1 MQLFLADKIIGYN
14 LWLTDEDTKHCI
26 RVLRYKP
33 GDSIKVID
41 GYGNLF
47 LVQILEVFP
56 VVKGEILSTNSLW
69 NVPKANTTLAVAL
82 LKHPDR
88 YEWLIEKAVELGITE
103 FQPLLTERT
112 EKTGFKRERAER
124 IIRSATLQCQR
135 SDLMRISE
143 PVSFLSWI
151 NEIPTNDSS
160 KYMAW
165 CKADALIKLP
175 EDEQKALN
183 PWIIIVG
190 PEGDFTEKEALI
202 AKSNGFQLI
211 GLGARIL
218 RTETAAMY
226 LASLRM
232 QSMRDF

>member
-1 MQLFLADKIIGYN
+1 MQLFLADKILGYN

-56 VVKGEILSTNSLW
+56 VVKGQILSTNSLW

-103 FQPLLTERT
+103 FQPLITERT
-112 EKTGFKRERAER
+112 EKTGFKKERAER

-135 SDLMRISE
+135 SDLMKISE

-160 KYMAW
+160 K
-165 CKADALIKLP
+165 
-175 EDEQKALN
+175 
-183 PWIIIVG
+183 
-190 PEGDFTEKEALI
+190 
-202 AKSNGFQLI
+202 
-211 GLGARIL
+211 
-218 RTETAAMY
+218 
-226 LASLRM
+226 
-232 QSMRDF
+232 